1 MIDFDWKIFLVLLA
15 VGIAAG
21 QSPRIASGGSGAPP
35 SAEDRLLAVLTSAAP
50 AYEKAAACRELK
62 LAGTE
67 KSVPAL
73 AALLTDEK
81 LSQEARIA
89 LESMP
94 YPAAGAALR
103 EAVGKAGGL
112 ARAGV
117 IDSLGQRRDAQAVP
131 LLAPFLADKDPNVQA
146 AAALALGKIGTLEAA
161 SSLRAA
167 RDKDQGDA
175 RHRMAGGLLVCAD
188 RSLAADERELAAE
201 ICRSLEQSPSEGRGI
216 RQAAVTGFVRG
227 YGPALAGIGNPGR
240 DIRSLLADDEAVL
253 RAGAAAALSG
263 LSAAGLATIAADMT
277 KLPAQSQ
284 IAVLAAIRIN
294 GDPSLAPAAVQAAGS
309 KDEAVA
315 LAAVRALGELD
326 APAAATTLI
335 ERAAGQGKLAEAA
348 RKALAAS
355 PAADVDQRIAAAMA
369 AEKDPARRAEWLAIL
384 QARPAAAMVPLLLKE
399 ALDADAAVRGR
410 AVAALVPIAGP
421 RDLPGLTAA
430 ILKAEKGPE
439 RDNVE
444 RAVVMVCRQI
454 ADPQER
460 ADWLLTALHDASVA
474 DRAALLPML
483 GRLGGAKAME
493 VIRAALADAD
503 PAIHDAGVRA
513 LCNWPD
519 VSVADELL
527 KLAQTAKEENH
538 RLWALRA
545 FIRVASL
552 PDPKGAATTDAQK
565 LARLQQAM
573 ALASHDEERGFVL
586 QRAAAV
592 RTPATLRFVLPY
604 LDQPPLAEQAAQAVV
619 ELAHHRE
626 LRDPNKAEFKPA
638 LEKVLKISKDPGTL
652 ELARRYLQA
661 I

>member
-1 MIDFDWKIFLVLLA
+1 MIHIDWKTFLAILA
-15 VGIAAG
+15 LGVAG
-21 QSPRIASGGSGAPP
+21 GESPRIASGGSS
-35 SAEDRLLAVLTSAAP
+35 SAEDRLLAVLASGAA
-50 AYEKAAACRELK
+50 AHEKAAACRELK

-103 EAVGKAGGL
+103 EAVGKASGL

-131 LLAPFLADKDPNVQA
+131 LLAPFLTDKDPQVQA
-146 AAALALGKIGTLEAA
+146 AAALASGKVGTDDAAKLLLAALGEV
-161 SSLRAA
+161 R
-167 RDKDQGDA
+167 GDA
-175 RHRMAGGLLVCAD
+175 RQRIAGGLLVCAD
-188 RSLAADERELAAE
+188 RDRAAGKRDGALE
-201 ICRSLEQSPSEGRGI
+201 IYYAVVLPRMARAI
-216 RQAAVTGFVRG
+216 RQAAVAWVARVEGGDAGLHTVTVRSFLDD
-227 YGPALAGIGNPGR
+227 PEAAFRAG
-240 DIRSLLADDEAVL
+240 
-253 RAGAAAALSG
+253 GAAALPWLSVAE
-263 LSAAGLATIAADMT
+263 LRVVAADIAE
-277 KLPAQSQ
+277 LPPSSQ
-284 IAVLAAIRIN
+284 VAVLAAIRIK
-294 GDPSLAPAAVQAAGS
+294 GDGSLAPPAIEMAGS
-309 KDEAVA
+309 KNEAVA
-315 LAAVRALGELD
+315 MAAINALGNLD
-326 APAAATTLI
+326 APAAVEELI
-335 ERAAGQGKLAEAA
+335 KRAAGQGKLAEAA

-355 PAADVDQRIAAAMA
+355 PAADVDQRTAAAMG

-384 QARPAAAMVPLLLKE
+384 QARPEVAMVPLLLKE

-410 AVAALVPIAGP
+410 AVAALVTAAGP
-421 RDLPGLTAA
+421 KDLPGLTAA
-430 ILKAEKGPE
+430 ALKAEKGPE

-444 RAVVMVCRQI
+444 RAVVLVCRQI

-460 ADWLLTALHDASVA
+460 ADWLLAALRDVKAA

-503 PAIHDAGVRA
+503 PQLHEAGVRA
-513 LCNWPD
+513 ISNWPD
-519 VSVADELL
+519 ASVADELL
-527 KLAQTAKEENH
+527 KLAQTAKDQDH
-538 RLWALRA
+538 RLWALRG

-552 PDPKGAATTDAQK
+552 PDPKGAVSTDAQK
-565 LARLQQAM
+565 LARLQQAIG
-573 ALASHDEERGFVL
+573 LATHDEERGLVL

-592 RTPATLRFVLPY
+592 RTLATLRFVLPY
-604 LDQPPLAEQAAQAVV
+604 LDQPPLAEQAAKTVV

-626 LRDPNKAEFKPA
+626 LRDPNKEQFKPA

-661 I
+661 M

>member
-1 MIDFDWKIFLVLLA
+1 MPRIDWKILLA
-15 VGIAAG
+15 ILAVSVVAG
-21 QSPRIASGGSGAPP
+21 PALAQSP
-35 SAEDRLLAVLTSAAP
+35 SAEDRLLAVLTSGAP
-50 AYEKAAACRELK
+50 AHEKAAACRELK

-103 EAVGKAGGL
+103 EAVGKASGL

-131 LLAPFLADKDPNVQA
+131 LLAPFLADRDPHVQA
-146 AAALALGKIGTLEAA
+146 AAALALGKIGTAA
-161 SSLRAA
+161 AA
-167 RDKDQGDA
+167 RTLLAAHEKGRGGPRPTPEIDA
-175 RHRMAGGLLVCAD
+175 GLLVCTD
-188 RSLAADERELAAE
+188 RLPPLDEETVELHSLYLRPAE
-201 ICRSLEQSPSEGRGI
+201 PGTRG
-216 RQAAVTGFVRG
+216 ATW
-227 YGPALAGIGNPGR
+227 
-240 DIRSLLADDEAVL
+240 
-253 RAGAAAALSG
+253 
-263 LSAAGLATIAADMT
+263 AAGLAGYLRVQTSGRLPTIVALLASGEAERRAAGATMLRDLASAELFQVAADT
-277 KLPAQSQ
+277 GRLPPASR
-284 IAVLAAIRIN
+284 IAVLAAIRID
-294 GDPSLAPAAVQAAGS
+294 GDGELDLPAIEMAGS
-309 KDEAVA
+309 KDEKVA
-315 LAAVRALGELD
+315 LAAIDALGNLD
-326 APAAATTLI
+326 SPAAAEALVK
-335 ERAAGQGKLAEAA
+335 RAAGQGKLAEAA
-348 RKALAAS
+348 RKALAGS
-355 PAADVDQRIAAAMA
+355 PAAEADNQIAAAMW

-384 QARPAAAMVPLLLKE
+384 QARPAAAMVPMLLKE
-399 ALDADAAVRGR
+399 ALDADPAVRSR

-421 RDLPGLTAA
+421 KDLPGLTAGA
-430 ILKAEKGPE
+430 LRAEKGPE

-444 RAVVMVCRQI
+444 RAVVVVCRQI

-460 ADWLLTALHDASVA
+460 ADWLLTALQTASAA
-474 DRAALLPML
+474 DRVALLPML

-503 PAIHDAGVRA
+503 PQLHEAGVRA

-519 VSVADELL
+519 ASVADELL
-527 KLAQTAKEENH
+527 KLVQTAKEENH
-538 RLWALRA
+538 RLWALRG

-573 ALASHDEERGFVL
+573 QLASRDEERGLVL
-586 QRAAAV
+586 ERAAAV
-592 RTPATLRFVLPY
+592 RTLATLRFVLPY
-604 LDQPPLAEQAAQAVV
+604 LDQPPLAEQAAKTVV

-626 LRDPNKAEFKPA
+626 LRDPNKEQFRPA

-661 I
+661 M